1 MEKENLALYV
11 HGMGRRRLSTPKE
24 KLTDKEKQDLIEDFY
39 INENNSFE
47 VKEIIKKG
55 QVIDYTI

>member
-24 KLTDKEKQDLIEDFY
+24 KLTDKEKQELIEDFH
-39 INENNSFE
+39 INEKNSL
-47 VKEIIKKG
+47 K
-55 QVIDYTI
+55 VIDYTI

>member
-24 KLTDKEKQDLIEDFY
+24 KLTEEKKEELIEEYKID
-39 INENNSFE
+39 EKNSF
-47 VKEIIKKG
+47 KEIEKG